1 MMLFKTELPFI
12 EKMQVTF
19 YTDQAEVE
27 KQLEAAKEIF
37 KARDARTKDLH
48 DEDVDVFYGCTL
60 CQSFAPTNVCVVAPD
75 RVSLCGAINW
85 FDGRAAAKVDP
96 EGPQFS
102 IDKGE
107 CLDASTG
114 EYTRNNFV

>member
-12 EKMQVTF
+12 EKMVTF

-27 KQLEAAKEIF
+27 KQMAEAMEIF

-60 CQSFAPTNVCVVAPD
+60 CQSFAPTNVCVV
-75 RVSLCGAINW
+75 SLTEFLSAVQLTGLTAVQ
-85 FDGRAAAKVDP
+85 RKS
-96 EGPQFS
+96 GPRRP
-102 IDKGE
+102 
-107 CLDASTG
+107 TV
-114 EYTRNNFV
+114 RN